1 MIWQALCKGQSWDQC
16 YLQSLF
22 KRIPVYEGKSLVIPG
37 MIFFIS
43 HYSFFILNLKLKFLP
58 ISDCDGVGLEG
69 VMGTGLCAARNS
81 FSTST
86 ILLGGII
93 LTLIML
99 IKMMIAIIVNIV
111 IKTIEYEIKF
121 QPWFAL
127 KQPFTATKIFES
139 SDPTTSTPT
148 PRWYLMSFVCIATLI
163 KFEM

>member
-1 MIWQALCKGQSWDQC
+1 
-16 YLQSLF
+16 
-22 KRIPVYEGKSLVIPG
+22 
-37 MIFFIS
+37 
-43 HYSFFILNLKLKFLP
+43 
-58 ISDCDGVGLEG
+58 
-69 VMGTGLCAARNS
+69 MGTSLCAARNS

-111 IKTIEYEIKF
+111 IKTTMVTIKNSDKMLYLKIFEKNIEYEIKF

-139 SDPTTSTPT
+139 SNPTTSSPT
-148 PRWYLMSFVCIATLI
+148 PR
-163 KFEM
+163 